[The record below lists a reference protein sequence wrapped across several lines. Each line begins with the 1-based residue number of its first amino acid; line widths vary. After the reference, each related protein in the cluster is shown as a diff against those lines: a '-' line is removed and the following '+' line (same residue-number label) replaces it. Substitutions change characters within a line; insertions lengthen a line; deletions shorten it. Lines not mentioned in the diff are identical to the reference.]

1 MKFMIVDGI
10 GNMMK
15 LELMLG
21 VYLYIYECLNVDVLY
36 KYMYVCV
43 QFMNE
48 CLLKLFVKFIYIC
61 ILRLY
66 LLYFFNVSVLMFFC
80 YLFFS

>member
-1 MKFMIVDGI
+1 MLCLLYVEIEKTKKEMERGFSVKNLQILFVHMKSMTVDGI

-21 VYLYIYECLNVDVLY
+21 AYLHIYECLNVDVLY

-43 QFMNE
+43 
-48 CLLKLFVKFIYIC
+48 
-61 ILRLY
+61 
-66 LLYFFNVSVLMFFC
+66 
-80 YLFFS
+80 

>member
-1 MKFMIVDGI
+1 MKSMTVDGI

-21 VYLYIYECLNVDVLY
+21 AYLHIYKCLNVDVLY

-43 QFMNE
+43 
-48 CLLKLFVKFIYIC
+48 
-61 ILRLY
+61 
-66 LLYFFNVSVLMFFC
+66 
-80 YLFFS
+80 